1 MAQKPCNTN
10 SYEVLSIRQPIL
22 EGMRI
27 DVGDFRQRANV
38 VIFFV
43 GKSSYGCKNLV
54 GQFATHPSDLDY
66 TDARVLVIVPD
77 EQIAQQLGVQSP
89 YLHYLIDEKE
99 KITQQY
105 RSLVEDEVKTAV
117 MLFIL
122 DRFGVPWAAWV
133 GKEPD
138 DRTWKE
144 VWDWLVYISI
154 QCPE

>member
-1 MAQKPCNTN
+1 
-10 SYEVLSIRQPIL
+10 
-22 EGMRI
+22 
-27 DVGDFRQRANV
+27 
-38 VIFFV
+38 
-43 GKSSYGCKNLV
+43 
-54 GQFATHPSDLDY
+54 
-66 TDARVLVIVPD
+66 
-77 EQIAQQLGVQSP
+77 
-89 YLHYLIDEKE
+89 
-99 KITQQY
+99 
-105 RSLVEDEVKTAV
+105 